1 MTEVKNKTLTLKF
14 SDLPSLGARID
25 DGNFVG
31 VITTKDGAHV
41 AVILLPEQAKNVTWD
56 MAVKWAEANGAQ
68 LPTRPMAALI
78 FINTQDRPQSGWH
91 WISEEDGASY
101 AWHCGFGHGNQDG
114 YSKSFEGSAVAV
126 RLIQITA

>member
-1 MTEVKNKTLTLKF
+1 MTEVKNKISTLKF
-14 SDLPSLGARID
+14 SDLPSIGTCID

-31 VITTKDGAHV
+31 VITTKNGAHV

-56 MAVKWAEANGAQ
+56 IAVKWAEANGAQ

-78 FINTQDRPQSGWH
+78 FCNTQDRPQSGWH
-91 WISEEDGASY
+91 WTSEEDDASY
-101 AWHCGFGHGNQDG
+101 AWCCDFSNGNQ
-114 YSKSFEGSAVAV
+114 YNYHKSYEGSAVAV

>member
-1 MTEVKNKTLTLKF
+1 MTEVKNKTSSLKF
-14 SDLPSLGARID
+14 SDLPSIGTCID

-31 VITTKDGAHV
+31 VITTKDGAHA

-78 FINTQDRPQSGWH
+78 FSNTQDRPQSGWH
-91 WISEEDGASY
+91 WTSEEDDASY
-101 AWHCGFGHGNQDG
+101 AWGCYFDG
-114 YSKSFEGSAVAV
+114 GYQLSTRKSFEGSAVAV